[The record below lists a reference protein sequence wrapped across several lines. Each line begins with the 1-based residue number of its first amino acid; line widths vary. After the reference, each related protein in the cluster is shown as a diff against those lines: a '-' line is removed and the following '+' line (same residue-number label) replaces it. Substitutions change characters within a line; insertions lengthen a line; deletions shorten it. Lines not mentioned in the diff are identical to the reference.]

1 MKVFKVTTNDGN
13 RPTEVEATHY
23 YEDGSFVAF
32 STGLEGYSNSSRR
45 VASFNKMSITSIV
58 FVEEF
63 DDPVAYE
70 DEYEYERDVWTGN
83 DADKISKALINQRE
97 LSAMA
102 KALNVDAREALNK
115 ATK

>member
-13 RPTEVEATHY
+13 RPTEIEATHY
-23 YEDGSFVAF
+23 YEDGSFVVF

-70 DEYEYERDVWTGN
+70 DEYEYERDVRIGN
-83 DADKISKALINQRE
+83 DADKVKALIRQSE
-97 LSAMA
+97 LSEVSRR
-102 KALNVDAREALNK
+102 LNEDARIALDK
-115 ATK
+115 ATR